1 MTIASYLQMA
11 LILGCIAVAFY
22 CHLLS
27 RRLRRLNDLETGLG
41 GAIAVMTAEV
51 TRLENAISQA
61 RDEAK
66 AATHGLAAEIR
77 RAEDERMRLRLGQ
90 QLSDLRSDDQPRRL
104 RRKIPEKRRA
114 ELYVQT
120 EALGV

>member
-1 MTIASYLQMA
+1 MTIAIYLKLA

-27 RRLRRLNDLETGLG
+27 GRLRRLNDLETGLG
-41 GAIAVMTAEV
+41 GAIAVMAGEV
-51 TRLENAISQA
+51 ARLEHAITQA

-66 AATHGLAAEIR
+66 AATHGLAAEIL
-77 RAEDERMRLRLGQ
+77 RAEDERIRLRLGQ
-90 QLSDLRSDDQPRRL
+90 QLSDLRSDDRPRRL
-104 RRKIPEKRRA
+104 RRKLSDKRRPEA
-114 ELYVQT
+114 KVQS